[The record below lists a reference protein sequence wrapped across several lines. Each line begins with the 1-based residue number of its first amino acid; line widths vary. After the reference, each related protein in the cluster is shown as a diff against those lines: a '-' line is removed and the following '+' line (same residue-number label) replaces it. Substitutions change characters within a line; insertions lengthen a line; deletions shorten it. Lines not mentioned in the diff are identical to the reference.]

1 MNRRQQPQNQPP
13 QRPGQGHSQHQRRPV
28 QQQQPPPQQQQ
39 KYSPNVASSPQQIPP
54 QVSIPQAISILVARI
69 NFLENK
75 MASSNSVESDNSV
88 SEESSRIASQ
98 HLEEM
103 SSRIVKLELELLTTK
118 DHILKLQSLA
128 LEQTLALR
136 AATTT
141 TVTPASA
148 DI

>member
-1 MNRRQQPQNQPP
+1 M
-13 QRPGQGHSQHQRRPV
+13 SY
-28 QQQQPPPQQQQ
+28 
-39 KYSPNVASSPQQIPP
+39 KTI
-54 QVSIPQAISILVARI
+54 ILSDLHLGSKSCRANDII

-98 HLEEM
+98 QLEEM

-118 DHILKLQSLA
+118 DHIFKLQSLA

-141 TVTPASA
+141 TVTPASV